1 MLSITLFPVAVT
13 VVMLLQSLSCLPA
26 YFEIQGG
33 KGKLMEEQ
41 TAPLTAAAPRK
52 SPVITVLRVLGNAV
66 FYLLLLTMAVLLFF
80 LFQSRLTGG
89 VPQVFGYQV
98 YIVYGGSMSPAFE
111 AGSLIIA
118 EPVDPADIEVGDI
131 ITYGAEGSTYTT
143 HRVTQVH
150 GSGADLFFTTRGDA
164 NEVEDRGE
172 VPAADLR
179 GRVVTALPYLGYF
192 FDFTRSKNGLLL
204 LIIIPGLIIIALEI
218 IKIFRISAEMR
229 REEEEKK
236 KQQDHQLPGETACA
250 PELKATFNTSN
261 D

>member
-1 MLSITLFPVAVT
+1 
-13 VVMLLQSLSCLPA
+13 
-26 YFEIQGG
+26 
-33 KGKLMEEQ
+33 MEEQ

-179 GRVVTALPYLGYF
+179 GRVVTAVPYLGYF
-192 FDFTRSKNGLLL
+192 FDFARSKNGLLL
-204 LIIIPGLIIIALEI
+204 LIIIPGLIIIALETV
-218 IKIFRISAEMR
+218 KIFRISAEMR
-229 REEEEKK
+229 LEEEEKK
-236 KQQDHQLPGETACA
+236 KKQQNQPPTEAAYT
-250 PELKATFNTSN
+250 PEPKTTFTIS
-261 D
+261 DG

>member
-1 MLSITLFPVAVT
+1 
-13 VVMLLQSLSCLPA
+13 MLLQSLSCLPA
-26 YFEIQGG
+26 YLEIQGG

-164 NEVEDRGE
+164 NEVEDRG
-172 VPAADLR
+172 VVSAAELR

-192 FDFTRSKNGLLL
+192 FDFTRSKNGLLF
-204 LIIIPGLIIIALEI
+204 LIIIPGLIIIILEVA
-218 IKIFRISAEMR
+218 KIFRISAEMR

-236 KQQDHQLPGETACA
+236 KQLEQPPTEA
-250 PELKATFNTSN
+250 PYTPEPKTTTITIS
-261 D
+261 DD